1 MAAKRMFFVYNPK
14 AGKAQIE
21 THLAHIVDIFVK
33 GGYDVE
39 IYPTQYQRDAIR
51 AVRDRRKG
59 FDMIACSGGDGTL
72 DEVVTGM
79 LESGEILPIGYIPAG
94 STNDFAN
101 SLCLPKSMKKAAEIV
116 VTGKDFPC
124 DMGVFNTDIFV
135 YIAAFGLFTDV
146 SYGTGQEMKNVL
158 GHMAYVLEGVKR
170 LSSIKSY
177 TMKVSYEGKVIKGEF
192 IYGMITNTTSVG
204 GIKGIAGKNIQ
215 LNDGEFEVT
224 LIERPTNAVQLN
236 EIIAALADSKFE
248 CDMVHCFKASSLQV
262 ESEEPVAW
270 TLDGEYGGQHRE
282 ITIKNYNKAVPIR
295 VKEDFGTEKA
305 KK

>member
-1 MAAKRMFFVYNPK
+1 MATKRMLFVYNPK
-14 AGKAQIE
+14 AGKAQIK
-21 THLAHIVDIFVK
+21 THLAHIVDTFVK

-39 IYPTQYQRDAIR
+39 IYPTQYQGDAVR

-101 SLCLPKSMKKAAEIV
+101 SLCLPKSMKKAAEIA

-124 DMGVFNTDIFV
+124 DMGVFNKDIFV

-177 TMKVSYEGKVIKGEF
+177 TMKISCEDKVIKGDF
-192 IYGMITNTTSVG
+192 IYGMITNTTFVG

-236 EIIAALADSKFE
+236 EIITALADSKFE

-262 ESEEPVAW
+262 ESEESVAW

-282 ITIKNYNKAVPIR
+282 ISIKNYNKAVPIR